1 MLAWQR
7 KIYVNLLF
15 VKVLWTHFPLTA
27 LSAVYLCRRPAM
39 TPAANKSRRNLL
51 PKVAAEK
58 PQQVFS
64 RENQY
69 CFWLVDSVAQAHQ
82 QVLGL
87 LVFLLFINCF
97 FDFFVCFFPRCKEK
111 SNRISLCSSD
121 CMKLT
126 IQDRLVLNSQSSR
139 LHLPVLER
147 KAQATMWGFL
157 PFYKDQCLQLQTYS
171 EVWKTNKDR
180 GVFYEPGVVGHTFN
194 SSTGEVE
201 AGAGGSL

>member
-39 TPAANKSRRNLL
+39 TPAANKSRRTLL
-51 PKVAAEK
+51 PKLAAEK

-97 FDFFVCFFPRCKEK
+97 FGFFVCFFP
-111 SNRISLCSSD
+111 
-121 CMKLT
+121 
-126 IQDRLVLNSQSSR
+126 
-139 LHLPVLER
+139 
-147 KAQATMWGFL
+147 
-157 PFYKDQCLQLQTYS
+157 
-171 EVWKTNKDR
+171 
-180 GVFYEPGVVGHTFN
+180 
-194 SSTGEVE
+194 
-201 AGAGGSL
+201 

>member
-27 LSAVYLCRRPAM
+27 LSAVYLCPRPAM

-51 PKVAAEK
+51 PKLAAEE

-64 RENQY
+64 RETVLFLA
-69 CFWLVDSVAQAHQ
+69 CRLCCPGSPASAGPIGLFTFHQ
-82 QVLGL
+82 
-87 LVFLLFINCF
+87 LLFW
-97 FDFFVCFFPRCKEK
+97 FFVCFFPRCKEK

-139 LHLPVLER
+139 LHLPVLE
-147 KAQATMWGFL
+147 
-157 PFYKDQCLQLQTYS
+157 
-171 EVWKTNKDR
+171 
-180 GVFYEPGVVGHTFN
+180 
-194 SSTGEVE
+194 
-201 AGAGGSL
+201 

>member
-39 TPAANKSRRNLL
+39 TPAANKSRRTLL
-51 PKVAAEK
+51 PKLAAEK

-87 LVFLLFINCF
+87 FGLFTFHQLLF
-97 FDFFVCFFPRCKEK
+97 
-111 SNRISLCSSD
+111 
-121 CMKLT
+121 
-126 IQDRLVLNSQSSR
+126 
-139 LHLPVLER
+139 
-147 KAQATMWGFL
+147 
-157 PFYKDQCLQLQTYS
+157 
-171 EVWKTNKDR
+171 
-180 GVFYEPGVVGHTFN
+180 
-194 SSTGEVE
+194 
-201 AGAGGSL
+201 